1 MEYWRAKGVAIA
13 TGNAKANKGEE
24 FKIKAEKL
32 VWYLNENGEKID
44 VKKIFGFENVSIFT
58 NNEVA
63 FSDKALYNKVS
74 GICKLFGNVKLQKGQ
89 SFLTGDYAE
98 VDLNKGI
105 SKLLPA
111 PNFENLNENRVRA
124 LIDKKQK
131 FEEKMSQIDIP
142 FVAVHNKGLEIKN
155 ITKSYNK
162 KRILDNVSLNLNR
175 GESVALLGPNGAGK
189 TTLFYIIMGLI
200 KRDVGSILLDKNEI
214 SELPMY
220 RRSKMG
226 LGYLPQESSIFR
238 GMNVE
243 ENIQAIL
250 QKSAKTNLEKEKL
263 LNKLLS
269 DFGIEHIRQ
278 SPSLS
283 LSGGE
288 RRRLEI
294 ARCMASNPN
303 FILLDEPLAGIDP
316 IAIQDVKNL
325 IQNLKSKNIGV
336 LITDHNVK
344 STLEIVDR
352 AYIIFEGRVL
362 FEGKPNEIVN
372 NKTVKTFYLGQ
383 NF

>member
-1 MEYWRAKGVAIA
+1 
-13 TGNAKANKGEE
+13 
-24 FKIKAEKL
+24 
-32 VWYLNENGEKID
+32 
-44 VKKIFGFENVSIFT
+44 
-58 NNEVA
+58 
-63 FSDKALYNKVS
+63 
-74 GICKLFGNVKLQKGQ
+74 
-89 SFLTGDYAE
+89 
-98 VDLNKGI
+98 
-105 SKLLPA
+105 
-111 PNFENLNENRVRA
+111 
-124 LIDKKQK
+124 
-131 FEEKMSQIDIP
+131 MSQIDIP

-303 FILLDEPLAGIDP
+303 FILLM
-316 IAIQDVKNL
+316 NL
-325 IQNLKSKNIGV
+325 
-336 LITDHNVK
+336 
-344 STLEIVDR
+344 
-352 AYIIFEGRVL
+352 
-362 FEGKPNEIVN
+362 
-372 NKTVKTFYLGQ
+372 
-383 NF
+383 

>member
-1 MEYWRAKGVAIA
+1 
-13 TGNAKANKGEE
+13 
-24 FKIKAEKL
+24 
-32 VWYLNENGEKID
+32 
-44 VKKIFGFENVSIFT
+44 
-58 NNEVA
+58 
-63 FSDKALYNKVS
+63 
-74 GICKLFGNVKLQKGQ
+74 
-89 SFLTGDYAE
+89 
-98 VDLNKGI
+98 
-105 SKLLPA
+105 
-111 PNFENLNENRVRA
+111 
-124 LIDKKQK
+124 
-131 FEEKMSQIDIP
+131 MSQIDIP

-278 SPSLS
+278 SPHYHYLVVKEEDSK
-283 LSGGE
+283 
-288 RRRLEI
+288 
-294 ARCMASNPN
+294 
-303 FILLDEPLAGIDP
+303 LLGVWLQ
-316 IAIQDVKNL
+316 IQTLFFLMNL
-325 IQNLKSKNIGV
+325 
-336 LITDHNVK
+336 
-344 STLEIVDR
+344 
-352 AYIIFEGRVL
+352 
-362 FEGKPNEIVN
+362 
-372 NKTVKTFYLGQ
+372 
-383 NF
+383 